1 MRSPQGDVSLIG
13 VRKTFGA
20 TVAVDHVDLD
30 IPNAAV
36 FSLLGPSGCGKTTTL
51 RLIAG
56 FEQPSAGDVFI
67 REKRVTDVPP
77 YKRDFAMVFQ
87 SYALFPH
94 LTVADNV
101 GFGLRMRKVGR
112 AERDKAVREVL
123 ALVKLEALAERYPR
137 QLSGGQQQRVALAR
151 AIVVKPAV
159 LLLDEPL
166 GALDK
171 LLREE
176 MQVEL
181 RDLQRRL
188 GITAVF
194 VTHDQE
200 EALTISDVVAVM
212 RNGVIEQL
220 GSPREIYERPRT
232 EFVAGFLGASNF
244 VDGEVAGRE
253 GENAVV
259 MASGRRLLQSDPS
272 GAASGKVRIAVRPER
287 VLLGDPGDDGIP
299 GRVTHVIYRGSV
311 TQFHVAGETGA
322 VIIYVQNSSPEAQR
336 FKTGDAVTYSWEAG
350 SGVVLA
356 QGAA

>member
-13 VRKTFGA
+13 VSKAFGA
-20 TVAVDHVDLD
+20 TLAVDHVDLD

-56 FEQPSAGDVFI
+56 FEQPTAGDVFI
-67 REKRVTDVPP
+67 RAQRVTNVPP
-77 YKRDFAMVFQ
+77 YERNVSMVFQ

-112 AERDKAVREVL
+112 AARDKAVREAL

-151 AIVVKPAV
+151 AVVVKPAV

-176 MQVEL
+176 MQVEI

-200 EALTISDVVAVM
+200 EALTMSDVVAVM
-212 RNGVIEQL
+212 RNGVIEQV
-220 GSPREIYERPRT
+220 GAPREIYERPQT
-232 EFVAGFLGASNF
+232 QFVAGFLGASNF
-244 VDGEVAGRE
+244 IDGEIVRREAGEVIVAAAGRTFRQ
-253 GENAVV
+253 AD
-259 MASGRRLLQSDPS
+259 ASGRQS
-272 GAASGKVRIAVRPER
+272 GRVRIAVRPER
-287 VLLGDPGDDGIP
+287 VLLGAPDGEGIP
-299 GRVTHVIYRGSV
+299 ARVTHVIYRGSV
-311 TQFHVAGETGA
+311 TQLHLRSEAGT
-322 VIIYVQNSSPEAQR
+322 IIAYLQNSAPQALGL
-336 FKTGDAVTYSWEAG
+336 KAGDAATVRWDAA
-350 SGVVLA
+350 SGVILA
-356 QGAA
+356 AQP